1 MSLERKN
8 DAQFDFAVVVAL
20 LLKVVGAFLY
30 LRQHTYKWMN
40 AAAVLVLVVVDLIR
54 MWRIVKCLENCR
66 LLISRMFKQYSILL
80 DYPLQRIVI
89 MILLKEDIDRALNY
103 SLKILK

>member
-30 LRQHTYKWMN
+30 LRQHTYK
-40 AAAVLVLVVVDLIR
+40 
-54 MWRIVKCLENCR
+54 
-66 LLISRMFKQYSILL
+66 
-80 DYPLQRIVI
+80 
-89 MILLKEDIDRALNY
+89 
-103 SLKILK
+103 